1 MIPSL
6 SIIVTEAWPRSP
18 TITSLGRVDTSI
30 LRSKDS
36 SISNITSSVIG
47 TENGTLVVSAGN
59 VTINGPEL

>member
-18 TITSLGRVDTSI
+18 TITLLGRVDTSI